1 MFETGDT
8 VIYGS
13 QGVCKITG
21 TEQKKIGGKYVNYL
35 VLHPIYDENST
46 IFVPSDNETL
56 MGKMK
61 PVLSEKEIYDMIN
74 SISDEEIIEAGDDN
88 ERREQYQRIISEG
101 DRYML
106 FRLIKT
112 LYLKKLSQEKKGKR
126 LHQSDE
132 MILKQAEKILHNEF
146 ALVLDIKPDEVLP
159 FIINRIEK
167 KIS

>member
-21 TEQKKIGGKYVNYL
+21 KEQKRIGSQYVDYF
-35 VLHPIYDENST
+35 VLQPVYDENST
-46 IFVPSDNETL
+46 IFVPANNELL

-61 PVLSEKEIYDMIN
+61 SVLSQEEIYEMIN
-74 SISDEEIIEAGDDN
+74 SISDDEIIDALDDN
-88 ERREQYQRIISEG
+88 ERREQYQKIIAEG
-101 DRYML
+101 DRRML

-112 LYLKKLSQEKKGKR
+112 LYLKKLSQEKKGKK

-132 MILKQAEKILHNEF
+132 AILKQAEKLLHNEF
-146 ALVLDIKPDEVLP
+146 ALVLDMKPDEVLP
-159 FIINRIEK
+159 FIINSIEK